1 MVIARFAKIWY
12 SKKDASSRSADVQKK
27 RKEFAALFHHSILII
42 ARIQQHVNFV
52 LLARQYFLLSFII
65 RIIQTAL

>member
-12 SKKDASSRSADVQKK
+12 SKKDISDFTADVQKK
-27 RKEFAALFHHSILII
+27 RKEFAALFHHSIIII

-52 LLARQYFLLSFII
+52 LLARQYFMIFS
-65 RIIQTAL
+65 